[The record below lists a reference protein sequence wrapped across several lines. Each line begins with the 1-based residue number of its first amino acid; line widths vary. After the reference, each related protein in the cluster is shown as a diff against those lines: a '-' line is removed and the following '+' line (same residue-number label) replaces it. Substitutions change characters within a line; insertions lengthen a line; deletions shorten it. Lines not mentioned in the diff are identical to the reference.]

1 MSKLD
6 YGNYDNW
13 SEQDKKKHDTKIKL
27 KSFLSAI
34 GFIAVI
40 AILLLIQRAN
50 DERLNDAYNAGY
62 NLGYYVAFLEDDVV
76 VSDGEIIIFTE
87 DHINEALNFVK
98 SEMSGSKKEYF
109 EDGFEAGWMDGVH
122 AAKKFPFTE

>member
-13 SEQDKKKHDTKIKL
+13 SEEDKKKHDRQLKL

-76 VSDGEIIIFTE
+76 ISNGEIEIFE
-87 DHINEALNFVK
+87 EEHINKALNFIK
-98 SEMSGSKKEYF
+98 SEMSGQKDEYF
-109 EDGFEAGWMDGVH
+109 QDGFEAGWADGSH
-122 AAKKFPFTE
+122 AARNFPFAE